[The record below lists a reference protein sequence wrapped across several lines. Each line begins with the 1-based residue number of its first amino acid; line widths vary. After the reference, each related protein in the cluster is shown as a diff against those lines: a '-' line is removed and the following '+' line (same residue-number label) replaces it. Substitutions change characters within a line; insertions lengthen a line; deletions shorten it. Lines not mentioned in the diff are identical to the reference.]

1 MFRYFLALLPPVEVQ
16 QQANEL
22 KEYFARVYDS
32 RKAFNAPPHITLYPP
47 FLWSE
52 TRLAELTQI
61 LEQFALN
68 QKPIPIVLDGFGAFK
83 PRVIF
88 LRPRK
93 TPELMEI
100 EQTLGAVLMQELGLV
115 TPQKN
120 RFFNPHLTLAFRDL
134 TRDNFKAA
142 WSEFETREFHAE
154 FTVNQLTLLRHQG
167 HHWQIERE
175 FALNTV
181 TGR

>member
-1 MFRYFLALLPPVEVQ
+1 MFRYFIALLPPLEVQ

-22 KEYFARVYDS
+22 KAYFARVYDS

-47 FLWSE
+47 FLWPE
-52 TRLAELTQI
+52 NRWAELI
-61 LEQFALN
+61 EVLGQFA
-68 QKPIPIVLDGFGAFK
+68 QHQRPIPIVIDGFGAFK

-100 EQTLGAVLMQELGLV
+100 EQTLGAVLKEELGLV
-115 TPQKN
+115 LPQKH
-120 RFFNPHLTLAFRDL
+120 RSFNPHITLAFRDL

-142 WSEFETREFHAE
+142 WSKFEKREFYSA
-154 FTVNQLTLLRHQG
+154 FTLNQLTLLRHQE
-167 HHWQIERE
+167 HHWEIERE
-175 FALNTV
+175 FAV
-181 TGR
+181 FG